1 MWHQV
6 SAKLAQA
13 ARVGA
18 RAQRKLTTGS
28 TPSVFGKAVAAG
40 ATGAAAF
47 TAFTVAADEA
57 VPTPHFHWNHDGYFS
72 SYDHGAMR
80 RGYEVYRQ
88 VCSTCH
94 SMDLLAFR
102 NLVGETHTEEQAK
115 ALAASYEVKDGPDDE
130 GNFFERPAKLSDP
143 LPRPYE
149 SEEQARFINGGALP
163 PDLSCIAKARHG
175 GENYIFALLTG
186 YKDPPEGIELR
197 EGLHY
202 NPYFAGGAIAMAPPL
217 QPDGVEY
224 EDGTVA
230 SVPQMAKDVSTF
242 LAWCS
247 EPEHD
252 ARKLQGVKLLTA
264 MVVAGG
270 LAGYYKRFKW
280 SIFKTRRISYTN

>member
-1 MWHQV
+1 MFG
-6 SAKLAQA
+6 SKLARAA
-13 ARVGA
+13 ARAG
-18 RAQRKLTTGS
+18 RNLT
-28 TPSVFGKAVAAG
+28 PAAKSVLGKSVAAG
-40 ATGAAAF
+40 AVGAGAFAAY
-47 TAFTVAADEA
+47 TVAASDDHIH
-57 VPTPHFHWNHDGYFS
+57 TPHYHWPHDGKFS

-94 SMDLLAFR
+94 SMDLICFR
-102 NLVGETHTEEQAK
+102 NLVGETHTEVQAK

-130 GNFFERPAKLSDP
+130 GNYFERPGKLSDAFVS
-143 LPRPYE
+143 PYE
-149 SEEQARFINGGALP
+149 TEEQARFINGGALP

-186 YKDPPEGIELR
+186 YKDAPEGVTLR

-252 ARKLQGVKLLTA
+252 ERKKAGAGLVLSLISTA
-264 MVVAGG
+264 L

-280 SIFKTRRISYTN
+280 SLMKTRRISYTH